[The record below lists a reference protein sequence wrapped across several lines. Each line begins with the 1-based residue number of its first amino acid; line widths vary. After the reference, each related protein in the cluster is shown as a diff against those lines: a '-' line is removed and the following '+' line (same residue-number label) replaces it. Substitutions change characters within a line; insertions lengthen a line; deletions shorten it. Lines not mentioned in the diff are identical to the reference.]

1 MNFKFLGRN
10 ITISKPGDD
19 PLRSVH
25 LTSDDL
31 LRFLGMRDG
40 RIDTTTKA
48 GQALAFA
55 RCSILVAI
63 ITKKVSAM
71 ADARYWMQDS
81 EGADIEK
88 PQEFARIMRPNQW
101 QTLPELVCMAEFF
114 SQIFGKAYI
123 ARIPV
128 AGFKGEFELFVVP
141 NIMVDEVERTSLTP
155 SFAPYAS
162 IERYTIRFP
171 MGAQIDVAPE
181 DMFIVND
188 TTYAL
193 NCFGD
198 SVSRM
203 CSLADPINSFIASY
217 EACNELLVNRGML
230 GIISLTSDI
239 GPAAL
244 TDAMPATKG
253 DKDALKD
260 ELKKYGILRGF
271 MKWAITS
278 YKATFTPVSSN
289 IKDLG
294 TLEIQNSCK
303 REIAYTYQVPSILL
317 EIQGSTYANLG
328 EAKLDFYTNDIIPSA
343 LNIARMVN
351 KIYDF
356 EDFGIVPKFDHLD
369 LFQNAK
375 RQQAAGL
382 TALVSAL
389 NQAMQSGLM
398 PEEQAREELNK
409 YLI

>member
-10 ITISKPGDD
+10 ITISRSGND
-19 PLRSVH
+19 LLNSVH
-25 LTSDDL
+25 LTSSDFM
-31 LRFLGMRDG
+31 RFLGMRDG
-40 RIDTTTKA
+40 RINTTTKE

-81 EGADIEK
+81 EGADVEK
-88 PQEFARIMRPNQW
+88 PEELSLVMRPNRW
-101 QTLPELVCMAEFF
+101 QTLPELICMAEFF

-123 ARIPV
+123 ARIPLS
-128 AGFKGEFELFVVP
+128 GFRGKFELFVVP
-141 NIMVDEVERTSLTP
+141 NLMVNEVERTTATS
-155 SFAPYAS
+155 SFAPYAN
-162 IERYTIRFP
+162 IEHYTVNFP
-171 MGAQIDVAPE
+171 MGVQMNIAPE
-181 DMFIVND
+181 DMFIIND
-188 TTYAL
+188 STYTL
-193 NCFGD
+193 NQFGD

-203 CSLADPINSFIASY
+203 CSLGDPINSFIASY

-230 GIISLTSDI
+230 GIISLTSDSV
-239 GPAAL
+239 PSAL
-244 TDAMPATKG
+244 ANVMPATKDDRG
-253 DKDALKD
+253 AL
-260 ELKKYGILRGF
+260 EEQMKKYGILRGG

-278 YKATFTPVSSN
+278 YKASFTPVSSN

-328 EAKLDFYTNDIIPSA
+328 EAKLEFYTNDIIPSA
-343 LNIARMVN
+343 QNIARVVN
-351 KIYDF
+351 NIYGF
-356 EDFGIVPKFDHLD
+356 EGFGIVPKFDHLD

-382 TALVSAL
+382 ASLVSAL
-389 NQAMQSGLM
+389 NQATQTGLM
-398 PEEQAREELNK
+398 TPAEAKVELNK
-409 YLI
+409 YLL